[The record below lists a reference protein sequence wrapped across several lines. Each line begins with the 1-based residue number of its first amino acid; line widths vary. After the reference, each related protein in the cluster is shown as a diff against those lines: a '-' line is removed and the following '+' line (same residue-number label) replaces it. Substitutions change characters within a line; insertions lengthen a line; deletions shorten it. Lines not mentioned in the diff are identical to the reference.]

1 MDGIQLEY
9 CCHDSRIVRGVCPL
23 RNLLVFLATIS
34 VCTAAY
40 SVELFGTVDALSGSA
55 NVEDQSGKSSAVTV
69 GLSIYEGQTI
79 TSGPEGE
86 VHLVTEDGGII
97 ALRPNT
103 VFRVDEYKA
112 EGGSSDK
119 MFMSL
124 LKGAVRSITGWVG
137 KYNNAA
143 YRITTPTA
151 TIGIRGTDHET
162 TVIDNGNGD
171 EPGTY
176 DNVNEG
182 STVLKTPQ
190 GVAEVTPGKFAFA
203 PKGRAV
209 APVFLA
215 QRPHF
220 LAMRSL
226 KIEERIQPR
235 KEYLRTRLENMR
247 EERIRTPGSRTRQL
261 REQRGDLNER
271 GRATAMERHGELRQ
285 RKSEH
290 SRQSL
295 HNAESGRN
303 LRDGRKSNNVRTE
316 RRREIVQ
323 EKRAGEERSYRR
335 PERMR
340 RERLKHE

>member
-1 MDGIQLEY
+1 
-9 CCHDSRIVRGVCPL
+9 L
-23 RNLLVFLATIS
+23 RKFLVFLATLVICS
-34 VCTAAY
+34 TAY
-40 SVELFGTVDALSGSA
+40 SAELFGTVDALSGSA
-55 NVEDQSGKSSAVTV
+55 NVEDQSGKSAAVTA

-97 ALRPNT
+97 AIRPNT

-112 EGGSSDK
+112 DGNSSDK
-119 MFMSL
+119 IFMSL

-137 KYNNAA
+137 KYNNSA

-182 STVLKTPQ
+182 TTVLKTPQ

-209 APVFLA
+209 APFFLA
-215 QRPHF
+215 QRPRF

-235 KEYLRTRLENMR
+235 KEYMRSRLETMR
-247 EERIRTPGSRTRQL
+247 ENRIKTQGNRFKQIREKRGNAGGQGRSTLLEKRNDMHQNQLERTRQPL
-261 REQRGDLNER
+261 RNMD
-271 GRATAMERHGELRQ
+271 
-285 RKSEH
+285 SEH
-290 SRQSL
+290 NRKGS
-295 HNAESGRN
+295 NARI
-303 LRDGRKSNNVRTE
+303 E
-316 RRREIVQ
+316 RRREMVQ
-323 EKRAGEERSYRR
+323 EKRVGEEKRR
-335 PERMR
+335 RNPERMH
-340 RERLKHE
+340 REKLKRE